1 MTKIYLAGPL
11 FTLAEREFNTR
22 LVVSVHK
29 KRPDL
34 IEDNTRNGI
43 LRTLSYFL
51 RLSQVVPIKPS
62 PKNSTGTRIPS
73 RQYSG
78 SFIDSF
84 KWDIFDVWQY
94 SFKN

>member
-34 IEDNTRNGI
+34 IVILPQDNAVKFKSHENKKCRNI
-43 LRTLSYFL
+43 S
-51 RLSQVVPIKPS
+51 RL
-62 PKNSTGTRIPS
+62 
-73 RQYSG
+73 Y
-78 SFIDSF
+78 
-84 KWDIFDVWQY
+84 
-94 SFKN
+94 